1 MFASH
6 YHELTSMEQHGLTN
20 LTVDVAEEQGS
31 VVFLHKI
38 KEGSAS
44 RSYGIQV
51 AKLAGVPGEV
61 LKVAQEKLDKL
72 EEASEEMTSDG
83 HQISMF

>member
-20 LTVDVAEEQGS
+20 LTVDVAEEKGS